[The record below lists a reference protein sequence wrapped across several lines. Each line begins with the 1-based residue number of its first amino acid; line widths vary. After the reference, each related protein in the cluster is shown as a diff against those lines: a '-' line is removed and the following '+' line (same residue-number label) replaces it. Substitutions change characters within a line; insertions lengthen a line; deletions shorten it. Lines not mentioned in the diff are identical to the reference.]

1 MKKYEYKFIKIKTK
15 LGLNYDKK
23 LAETENEWNQL
34 GLQGWK
40 FCTLVNGAVVFIKE
54 TDSQALL

>member
-40 FCTLVNGAVVFIKE
+40 FCTWVNGAVVFIKE
-54 TDSQALL
+54 TDS